1 MERFPFDEQRAAGK
15 KYFEFLRTGQMSAGV
30 YRLAAG
36 AVDEQQP
43 HTEEEIYYVVRGRA
57 RFVSGERDIA
67 VAAGDVLFVPA
78 REAHRFYEIA
88 EELELLV
95 FFAPPESGA

>member
-1 MERFPFDEQRAAGK
+1 MERFAIDEQRAVGK
-15 KYFEFLRTGQMSAGV
+15 KYLEFLRTGQMSAGV

-36 AVDEQQP
+36 DVDGQQP

-67 VAAGDVLFVPA
+67 VSAGDVLLVPA
-78 REAHRFYEIA
+78 GEPHRFYEIT

-95 FFAPPESGA
+95 VFAPPERMS

>member
-1 MERFPFDEQRAAGK
+1 MERFSIDLQRAEGK

-67 VAAGDVLFVPA
+67 VGAGDVLFMPA
-78 REAHRFYEIA
+78 RETHRFYEIA
-88 EELELLV
+88 QELELLV
-95 FFAPPESGA
+95 LFAPPEST

>member
-1 MERFPFDEQRAAGK
+1 MERFAIDGQRAAGK

-43 HTEEEIYYVVRGRA
+43 HAEEEIYYVVRGRS

-67 VAAGDVLFVPA
+67 VAAGDVLYVPA

-95 FFAPPESGA
+95 LFAPPESA